1 MFAPFAY
8 KTVFSTLTI
17 QPNSRLREIKSA
29 QAVDS
34 GMILCDLFDFAYFVT
49 KCNNKPVA
57 ASAKLLE
64 TGNPIIK
71 IK

>member
-29 QAVDS
+29 QGVYS
-34 GMILCDLFDFAYFVT
+34 CMILCDLFDFAYFVT
-49 KCNNKPVA
+49 KCYN
-57 ASAKLLE
+57 
-64 TGNPIIK
+64 
-71 IK
+71 